1 MIDTVILM
9 FENPKFRVLNYKAFT
24 PSAYRIFNGKKENER
39 CVQNSTDVDKENG
52 IYKPKLTLL
61 KTVFDYGYGICL
73 MVEFSAPKLLFSN
86 NIDELDDEDF
96 EPLVDILLQR
106 LLEMSVDI
114 ERKNLI
120 NAKTSKIHYS
130 KNIDITNIA
139 TCLEIIDIIHK
150 ANISKRLESSR
161 ERFKNDGQLIRF
173 RAENHELCFYDKVK
187 EFFSLKG
194 EEKKENQSQTELFNN
209 LKDKQLFRMEF
220 RFNEMDKLKEIF
232 PKLNIN
238 VSEFTFRNLFRKEI
252 ARRVCGHYWQIV
264 NNACLVPIFG
274 KNDEENIRNNLIKHG
289 LSTRDAF
296 ELVYPIKY
304 ANTHG
309 MRRLKTECQSL
320 YQKVRNINLPY
331 EILTESQM
339 YSVFQNITR
348 SVDRFERLRLGDI
361 FC

>member
-1 MIDTVILM
+1 M
-9 FENPKFRVLNYKAFT
+9 FENSNFRILDYNAFT
-24 PSAYRIFNGKKENER
+24 PSAHRIFNGRNENER
-39 CVQNSTDVDKENG
+39 CYKNATEEDKKNG

-61 KTVFDYGYGICL
+61 KIKFDYGYGICL
-73 MVEFSAPKLLFSN
+73 FVEFSAPKLLLSN

-96 EPLVDILLQR
+96 ESLVDILSQR
-106 LLEMSVDI
+106 LFEMSVNI

-130 KNIDITNIA
+130 KNIDITNYGN
-139 TCLEIIDIIHK
+139 CLDVINIIHK
-150 ANISKRLESSR
+150 ADIYKKLESSR

-173 RAENHELCFYDKVK
+173 YSKRYECCFYDKIK
-187 EFFSLKG
+187 EHFSLRG
-194 EEKKENQSQTELFNN
+194 EEKKENQSQTELFNH

-238 VSEFTFRNLFRKEI
+238 ISEFTFRNLFRKEI
-252 ARRVCGHYWQIV
+252 ARRVCGHYWQII
-264 NNACLVPIFG
+264 NNTCLVPIFG
-274 KNDEENIRNNLIKHG
+274 KNDEENIKNNLINQG
-289 LSTRDAF
+289 FSTRDAF
-296 ELVYPIKY
+296 ELVYSIKY

-309 MRRLKTECQSL
+309 MRKLKTECPSL
-320 YQKVRNINLPY
+320 YKKVRDINLLY
-331 EILTESQM
+331 EILTESPM

-348 SVDRFERLRLGDI
+348 SVDRFERLRLSDM

>member
-1 MIDTVILM
+1 M
-9 FENPKFRVLNYKAFT
+9 FENSNFRILDYNAFI
-24 PSAYRIFNGKKENER
+24 PSASRIFNGKKENER
-39 CVQNSTDVDKENG
+39 CYQNAKDEDKLNG

-61 KTVFDYGYGICL
+61 KIPFDYGYGICL
-73 MVEFSAPKLLFSN
+73 FVEFSAPKLLFSN

-106 LLEMSVDI
+106 LFEMSVDI

-130 KNIDITNIA
+130 KNIDITNCGN
-139 TCLEIIDIIHK
+139 CLDVINIIHK
-150 ANISKRLESSR
+150 ADISKRLESSR
-161 ERFKNDGQLIRF
+161 ERFKDDGQLIRF
-173 RAENHELCFYDKVK
+173 YSKRYECCFYDKIK

-194 EEKKENQSQTELFNN
+194 EEKKENQSQTELFNY

-220 RFNEMDKLKEIF
+220 RFNEIDKLKEIF
-232 PKLNIN
+232 PKLNID

-252 ARRVCGHYWQIV
+252 AKRVCGHYWQIV
-264 NNACLVPIFG
+264 NDACLVPIFG
-274 KNDEENIRNNLIKHG
+274 KNDEENMKNNLINQGFSKKE
-289 LSTRDAF
+289 AF

-309 MRRLKTECQSL
+309 MRRLKTECPSL
-320 YQKVRNINLPY
+320 YKKVRDINLPY

-348 SVDRFERLRLGDI
+348 SVDRFERLTLGDI